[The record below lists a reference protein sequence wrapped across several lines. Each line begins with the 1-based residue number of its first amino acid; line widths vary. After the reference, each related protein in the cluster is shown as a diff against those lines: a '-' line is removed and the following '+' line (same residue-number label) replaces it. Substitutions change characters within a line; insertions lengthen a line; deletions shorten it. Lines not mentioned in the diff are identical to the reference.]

1 MAVCILRV
9 PTGVHFMVGPGVSM
23 NKTPVA
29 PLLLIT
35 GPVGAGKTSV
45 GGEVSTQLSALREPH
60 AFVDVDALSWAYPSP
75 SDDPYRVRLMLAN
88 LAAIWPNFQA
98 AGARRLVLAG
108 VIEHRHELEGYTQA
122 IPGALI
128 TVVRLC
134 APVPTL
140 QQRLRG
146 RERGGD
152 LEWHLQRAPELAAI
166 MDRAALE
173 DVLIETEGKSVP
185 AIATEVLQRT
195 GWLVPSSQ
203 H

>member
-1 MAVCILRV
+1 VTASNATRV
-9 PTGVHFMVGPGVSM
+9 
-23 NKTPVA
+23 

-45 GGEVSTQLSALREPH
+45 GGEVSTQLSALGEPH

-88 LAAIWPNFQA
+88 LAAIWPNFQV

-108 VIEHRHELEGYTQA
+108 VIEQRHELAGYIQA
-122 IPGALI
+122 IPGAVI
-128 TVVRLC
+128 TVVRLS

-152 LEWHLQRAPELAAI
+152 LAWHLQRAPELSAI

-185 AIATEVLQRT
+185 AIASEVLQRT
-195 GWLVPSSQ
+195 GWLAAAGQ
-203 H
+203 R